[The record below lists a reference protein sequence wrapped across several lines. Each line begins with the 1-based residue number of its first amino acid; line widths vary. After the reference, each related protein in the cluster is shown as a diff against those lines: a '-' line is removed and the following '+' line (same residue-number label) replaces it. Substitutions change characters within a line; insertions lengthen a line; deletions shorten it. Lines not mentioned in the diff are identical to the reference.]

1 MQRTLYQR
9 KLPSVIPQWQGLN
22 LITPILTFPHQG
34 GRDLFNRLISISRE
48 PGVAELGDGLES
60 GVGIL
65 LARFQHSIILGV
77 ASSEGFSVEGVVR
90 EEDGGGSA
98 QGEDGGSLV
107 NGRAE
112 LEFFGGHEAG
122 GAEHS
127 ARAVG
132 EWTSVV
138 GVEVNG
144 VELAAVEVVDHGAV
158 VEVVGY
164 PAALGE
170 FGVQVVDFV
179 QKVQD
184 FVDG

>member
-1 MQRTLYQR
+1 M
-9 KLPSVIPQWQGLN
+9 
-22 LITPILTFPHQG
+22 
-34 GRDLFNRLISISRE
+34 
-48 PGVAELGDGLES
+48 GV
-60 GVGIL
+60 
-65 LARFQHSIILGV
+65 V
-77 ASSEGFSVEGVVR
+77 ASEGFSAEGVVG

-127 ARAVG
+127 SHVVRERA
-132 EWTSVV
+132 SVI

-144 VELAAVEVVDHGAV
+144 VEFVAVEVVDHGAV

-164 PAALGE
+164 PAAFGE
-170 FGVQVVDFV
+170 GCVQVIDFV
-179 QKVQD
+179 QQVND
-184 FVDG
+184 FARR